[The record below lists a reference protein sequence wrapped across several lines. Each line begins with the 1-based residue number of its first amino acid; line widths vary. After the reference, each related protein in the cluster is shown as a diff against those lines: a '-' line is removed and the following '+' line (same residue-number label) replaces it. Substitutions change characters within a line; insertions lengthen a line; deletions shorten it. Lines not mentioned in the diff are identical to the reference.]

1 MLDYVKSLLSFYS
14 MTKCKPIA
22 ILFGGDSEEGAIS
35 AASARNLFKSIDCT
49 RYNPFLV
56 ELTKDNTWKVLGEDD
71 VVLRERP
78 IHDLRGVGEADR
90 HPYDFDIAIVL
101 IHGAP
106 AENGKLQPL
115 LEAQGIAYSCCSMKT
130 SCLTFDKQLTKV
142 VAQSIN
148 VRCAKGQ
155 SLHREE
161 ISTFHCTLDFPVIV
175 KPNESGSSYGVHKVD
190 SKDALEAAL
199 CDAGKYSDKI
209 LVEEFIIGREVAVGL
224 IQLNDDLHV
233 FPITEIIPEGSFFDF
248 EAKYEGKSQ
257 EITPAP
263 IDEEVKIV
271 LHNRAKKLYEAFSL
285 QGIVRIDFFVAKEDV
300 FLIEINTIPGM
311 SAASIIPQQCA
322 AYGWSL
328 QQLTNHMIDSV
339 LLGHGVNQSS
349 TI

>member
-1 MLDYVKSLLSFYS
+1 
-14 MTKCKPIA
+14 MTMSKPIA
-22 ILFGGDSEEGAIS
+22 ILFGGISEEGAIS
-35 AASARNLFKSIDCT
+35 AASARNLFKAID
-49 RYNPFLV
+49 RAQYNPYLV
-56 ELTKDNTWKVLGEDD
+56 ELTKENTWKVLNEDD
-71 VVLRERP
+71 AVLVERSL
-78 IHDLRGVGEADR
+78 HDLRGIGEGDG
-90 HPYDFDIAIVL
+90 HPYDFDIALVL

-106 AENGKLQPL
+106 AENGKLQSL

-142 VAQSIN
+142 IAQSIG

-155 SLHREE
+155 TLHREE
-161 ISTFHCTLDFPVIV
+161 TNSFHCTLDFPVIV

-190 SKDALEAAL
+190 SKDALGAAL
-199 CDAGKYSDKI
+199 RDAGKYSDKI
-209 LVEEFIIGREVAVGL
+209 LVEEFIVGREVAVGL
-224 IQLNDDLHV
+224 IQLNHDLHV
-233 FPITEIIPEGSFFDF
+233 FPITEIIPEGSFFDY

-271 LHNRAKKLYEAFSL
+271 LHNQAKKLYEAFSL
-285 QGIVRIDFFVAKEDV
+285 QGIVRIDFFVTQEDV

-311 SAASIIPQQCA
+311 SEASIIPQQCE

-328 QQLTNHMIDSV
+328 QRLSSHMIDAARRS
-339 LLGHGVNQSS
+339 HSVNQSS